1 MIIKLIFFYA
11 TYFSVSFSMLL
22 SEYVRHTDHTIF
34 LLDGIT
40 KENWYPFF
48 CKVKMNDLDIL
59 PSFALNG
66 LLQILHSYYF
76 S

>member
-48 CKVKMNDLDIL
+48 CKVKDE
-59 PSFALNG
+59 
-66 LLQILHSYYF
+66 
-76 S
+76 